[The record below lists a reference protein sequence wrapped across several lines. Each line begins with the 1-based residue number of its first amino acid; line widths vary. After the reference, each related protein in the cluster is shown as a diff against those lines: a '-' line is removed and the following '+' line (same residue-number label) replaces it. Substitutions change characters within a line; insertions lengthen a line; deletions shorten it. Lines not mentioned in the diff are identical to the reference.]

1 MNKIKNNFNLN
12 NKNKNTLLMNWIV
25 IILLIIFLIIFIYHI
40 RKNQIDV
47 SLTHLSASEQSTEA
61 KKDDNFENK
70 VDYPNYLFIYG
81 KNKNKNNDELM
92 KLFKDE
98 YKESTMNIKVLE
110 KDINKQSAKEND
122 LKNNKINPTIE
133 YEVRYYPN
141 GYNDKNL
148 LNYDLYLGK
157 ISDLKDIILKKEN
170 EFEDKKSENENSGAD
185 NEFKSLSQN
194 VEGFIQQILN
204 F

>member
-12 NKNKNTLLMNWIV
+12 NKNKNALLMNWIV
-25 IILLIIFLIIFIYHI
+25 IILLIIFLIIFIYYI
-40 RKNQIDV
+40 RKNQIE
-47 SLTHLSASEQSTEA
+47 H
-61 KKDDNFENK
+61 FENK

-92 KLFKDE
+92 KLYKDE
-98 YKESTMNIKVLE
+98 YKDSTMNIKVLE

-141 GYNDKNL
+141 GYNNKNL

-185 NEFKSLSQN
+185 NDFKSLSQN